1 MPRQPR
7 TRYNGKMTNKT
18 APTVVVGLSGG
29 VDSSVTAHLL
39 VEQGY
44 DVHGL
49 FMDNWDADAEGD
61 EGYCTTAE
69 DFQDA
74 RRVAEE
80 LEIPIQRVSFAK
92 EYRER
97 VFSYFLDEYAAGRTP
112 NPDVLCNTEI
122 KFKAFLDYA
131 LRLGADRI
139 ATGHYARVQRDEKG
153 TRLLKGVDGNKDQ
166 TYFLHGIRREA
177 LDKALF
183 PVGEL
188 EKDRVRQIAVDA
200 GLHNHAKRDSTG
212 ICFIGERAFRH
223 FLSNYLPATG
233 GPILTPDG
241 QQIGEHQG
249 ALYYTIGQRQGLGI
263 GGVPG
268 YPDAPWYVADKNVQD
283 NTLIAVQGHDH
294 PLLQHTGLIATDLH
308 WLHEP
313 DRFPARCRAKTRY
326 RQADQDCE
334 IHRLE
339 DGRFEVRF
347 DDPLRAVTPGQYV
360 VFYDGDECLGGGVID
375 QALRAR
381 PDTNESPRRQETA

>member
-1 MPRQPR
+1 MNSKTRQ
-7 TRYNGKMTNKT
+7 
-18 APTVVVGLSGG
+18 TVVVGLSGG
-29 VDSSVTAHLL
+29 VDSSVSAHLL

-44 DVHGL
+44 DVRGL

-92 EYRER
+92 EYRDR
-97 VFSYFLDEYAAGRTP
+97 VFSYFLEEYSAGRTP

-131 LRLGADRI
+131 LRLGADWI
-139 ATGHYARVQRDEKG
+139 ATGHYARCHRDEQG
-153 TRLLKGVDGNKDQ
+153 AHLLKGVDRNKDQ

-177 LDKALF
+177 LAKALF

-188 EKDRVRQIAVDA
+188 QKNRVREIAVEA
-200 GLHNHAKRDSTG
+200 GLHNYAKRDSTG
-212 ICFIGERAFRH
+212 ICFIGERAFRQ
-223 FLSNYLPATG
+223 FLANYLPASN
-233 GPILTPDG
+233 GPIVTPEG
-241 QQIGEHQG
+241 QQIGEHHG

-283 NTLIAVQGHDH
+283 NVLIAVQGHDH
-294 PLLQHTGLIATDLH
+294 PLLQHVGLIATGLH
-308 WLHEP
+308 WLREP
-313 DRFPARCRAKTRY
+313 PALPWRCQAKTRY

-334 IHRLE
+334 IHDLGN
-339 DGRFEVRF
+339 GRVEVRF
-347 DDPLRAVTPGQYV
+347 DTPLRAVTPGQYV
-360 VFYDGDECLGGGVID
+360 VFYNGDECLGGGVID
-375 QALRAR
+375 QALRREQKEQIELATDEHR
-381 PDTNESPRRQETA
+381 